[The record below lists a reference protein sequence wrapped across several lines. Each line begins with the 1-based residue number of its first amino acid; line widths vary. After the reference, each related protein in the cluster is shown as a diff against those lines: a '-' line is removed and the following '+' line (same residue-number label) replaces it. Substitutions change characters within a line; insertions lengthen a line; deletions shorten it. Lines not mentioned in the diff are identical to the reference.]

1 MSLTQGQDEIVA
13 LVKTIPNIGVHDDEL
28 PDEVIPEMI
37 PGAVDQIRPFATISF
52 GGLVEAPRRMNGIAG
67 ADKDTGETTIVIQGV
82 GSTPRA
88 ARAVV
93 EKVREKLVG
102 FKPTNCGEIRFALFG
117 GTGKLSHLGN
127 PTRYASNQSLR
138 YYQNSD
144 TAGA

>member
-1 MSLTQGQDEIVA
+1 MSLIDSQDEILA
-13 LVKTIPNIGVHDDEL
+13 LVRTIPNIGVHDDEM
-28 PDEVIPEMI
+28 PDEIQPEII
-37 PGAVDQIRPFATISF
+37 PGSDLIRPFVTISF
-52 GGLVEAPRRMNGIAG
+52 GGLVEAPRRVNGIAG

-82 GSTPRA
+82 ASTPRGAKA
-88 ARAVV
+88 AV
-93 EKVREKLVG
+93 EAVREKLVG

>member
-1 MSLTQGQDEIVA
+1 MSLIDSQDEILA
-13 LVKTIPNIGVHDDEL
+13 LVKTIPHIGVYDDEL
-28 PDEVIPEMI
+28 PDEVIPETI
-37 PGAVDQIRPFATISF
+37 PGTDQIRPFVTISF
-52 GGLVEAPRRMNGIAG
+52 GGLVEAPRRVNGIAG

-88 ARAVV
+88 AKAVV
-93 EKVREKLVG
+93 ELVRKKLVG
-102 FKPTNCGEIRFALFG
+102 YKPANCGEIRFALFG

-127 PTRYASNQSLR
+127 PTRYGSNQSLR